1 MATRY
6 QDGGDSNAS
15 QERGRP
21 SGQQPGDPQVGDPF
35 LSPLESSYRDL
46 LDPPPSP
53 GLAWSRSS
61 HPLLMAGQ
69 TGAAASSLYRPVT
82 PLPSLVRIGGPWQLC
97 LGRAQC
103 SPLSLLTA
111 ILSSLA
117 PSHWWPPQPPCAQSQ
132 LPAAYFDPRLSPE
145 LYSVPSPCQ
154 SLSHPPAL
162 ASNEQWP
169 ETDPE
174 WSRCWQTSDQRQQ
187 SSSSVTRRM
196 CRWLRTF
203 PEVRWRTTSIHFV
216 SCWSDFQKV
225 LKHRKVM
232 LLPLSQAWPWGWN
245 LWLGRNKQI
254 LPCHQPSQSNTVG
267 FQILKGKTGFIQ
279 WPENCWL

>member
-1 MATRY
+1 MTTLPGLAGGTRLHCSKSAPHSILMQAHPLSTHSRCHELRSDGGKNRAWVKTIGSFISCLHRPCVVPGLQSLMATRY

-162 ASNEQWP
+162 ASNEQ
-169 ETDPE
+169 
-174 WSRCWQTSDQRQQ
+174 
-187 SSSSVTRRM
+187 
-196 CRWLRTF
+196 
-203 PEVRWRTTSIHFV
+203 
-216 SCWSDFQKV
+216 
-225 LKHRKVM
+225 
-232 LLPLSQAWPWGWN
+232 
-245 LWLGRNKQI
+245 
-254 LPCHQPSQSNTVG
+254 
-267 FQILKGKTGFIQ
+267 
-279 WPENCWL
+279 